1 MTGEVM
7 AAYRATLLQRIERKL
22 RQGALMGLSLT
33 GALLVASGLA
43 LGCNTAQANAMQEEV
58 QMSNVVMD
66 LGGSLITLQLN
77 DNSAL
82 RDLVSRLPLT
92 VELEDFGH
100 GAERIFYLDHELDY
114 SEVKAGSDA
123 SAGTVAIYR
132 PWGNVCIFLRQGPAS
147 RDLITLGH
155 ISAQDLAKLKQAKLG
170 EVTLHQ

>member
-1 MTGEVM
+1 MTGEVK
-7 AAYRATLLQRIERKL
+7 AAYRATLLQRIERSL
-22 RQGALMGLSLT
+22 RQGALVGLSLT

-43 LGCNTAQANAMQEEV
+43 LGCNTAQADAMQEEV

-66 LGGSLITLQLN
+66 LGGSSITLQLN
-77 DNSAL
+77 DNSAV

-132 PWGNVCIFLRQGPAS
+132 PWGNVCIFLRAGNPS

-155 ISAQDLAKLKQAKLG
+155 ISEQDVAKLKQAKLG